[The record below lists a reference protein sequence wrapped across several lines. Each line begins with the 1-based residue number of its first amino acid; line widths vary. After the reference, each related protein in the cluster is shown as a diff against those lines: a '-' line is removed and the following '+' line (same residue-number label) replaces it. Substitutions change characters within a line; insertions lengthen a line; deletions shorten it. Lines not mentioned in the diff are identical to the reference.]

1 METEKK
7 VGGDAQKG
15 YLIVESGPDRPFRI
29 LYADQAACDLIGIS
43 AEELLGTAAPK
54 PSPSYLDSAPVAL
67 DAEHTLWILNSRDS
81 RLQSEAELLRMNQQL
96 EEALSAAEAA
106 NQAKSVFLS
115 NMSHDIRTPM
125 NAIAGMTSIALS
137 HIDEKA
143 RVQDCLRKIQT
154 ASSHLMSLVN
164 DVLDISRIDSG
175 RMSLNDELFSL
186 ADLIHDVAVIVRPQA
201 AQKGHVLKL
210 DIGLIREENLCGDS
224 LRLRQIL
231 VNIIGNAIKYT
242 PDRGEIL
249 VSISQY
255 AAPDPAGEKGEGLWL
270 DFVCQDNGLGM
281 SQEFLSRIFLPFE
294 RANNSTMSKIEG
306 TGLGMS
312 IVKSL
317 IDRMGGRIEVESQEG
332 VGSRFRVQLPL
343 TPMPQSRSS
352 YERLAG
358 KTVLIA
364 EGMDGRAEKL
374 AACLEGEGIL
384 FTRVKS
390 ALDAVACLTQAQSEG
405 RMPCALFLGQEL
417 EDMPVLNLASHVRQS
432 AGPDFPILL
441 ISEADWAQ
449 LEYRA
454 TRAGVNAF
462 VPCPLFK
469 SRLLDTLAK
478 LTESGREHED
488 DSVANIADYSRRHVL
503 LVEDNELNQEIAL
516 EMLSCNGVHA
526 EVADNGA
533 MALEK
538 FQASPEGYYD
548 LIFMDVQMPVMNGY
562 EATMHIRT
570 LPRADAEKVWIVAM
584 TANAFVEDIRT
595 AREAGMNEHL
605 AKPVSMERLQ
615 EILHRQL
622 KETDENHSMEE
633 KG

>member
-7 VGGDAQKG
+7 VGADAQKG

-67 DAEHTLWILNSRDS
+67 DEEHTLWILNSRDS
-81 RLQSEAELLRMNQQL
+81 RLRSEAELIRMNQQL

-201 AQKGHVLKL
+201 AQKGHVLRL

-242 PDRGEIL
+242 PDQGEIL

-255 AAPDPAGEKGEGLWL
+255 AAPDPAGEKGERLWL

-281 SQEFLSRIFLPFE
+281 SQE
-294 RANNSTMSKIEG
+294 
-306 TGLGMS
+306 
-312 IVKSL
+312 
-317 IDRMGGRIEVESQEG
+317 
-332 VGSRFRVQLPL
+332 
-343 TPMPQSRSS
+343 
-352 YERLAG
+352 
-358 KTVLIA
+358 
-364 EGMDGRAEKL
+364 
-374 AACLEGEGIL
+374 
-384 FTRVKS
+384 
-390 ALDAVACLTQAQSEG
+390 
-405 RMPCALFLGQEL
+405 
-417 EDMPVLNLASHVRQS
+417 
-432 AGPDFPILL
+432 
-441 ISEADWAQ
+441 
-449 LEYRA
+449 
-454 TRAGVNAF
+454 
-462 VPCPLFK
+462 
-469 SRLLDTLAK
+469 
-478 LTESGREHED
+478 
-488 DSVANIADYSRRHVL
+488 
-503 LVEDNELNQEIAL
+503 
-516 EMLSCNGVHA
+516 
-526 EVADNGA
+526 
-533 MALEK
+533 
-538 FQASPEGYYD
+538 
-548 LIFMDVQMPVMNGY
+548 
-562 EATMHIRT
+562 
-570 LPRADAEKVWIVAM
+570 
-584 TANAFVEDIRT
+584 
-595 AREAGMNEHL
+595 
-605 AKPVSMERLQ
+605 
-615 EILHRQL
+615 
-622 KETDENHSMEE
+622 
-633 KG
+633 

>member
-7 VGGDAQKG
+7 VGTDAQKG
-15 YLIVESGPDRPFRI
+15 YLIVESGQDRPFRI

-43 AEELLGTAAPK
+43 AEELLDTAAPK

-67 DAEHTLWILNSRDS
+67 DEEHTLWILNSRDS

-137 HIDEKA
+137 HIDEKT

-281 SQEFLSRIFLPFE
+281 SQEFLGRIFLPFE

-454 TRAGVNAF
+454 TRAGVSAF

-516 EMLSCNGVHA
+516 

>member
-1 METEKK
+1 
-7 VGGDAQKG
+7 
-15 YLIVESGPDRPFRI
+15 
-29 LYADQAACDLIGIS
+29 
-43 AEELLGTAAPK
+43 
-54 PSPSYLDSAPVAL
+54 
-67 DAEHTLWILNSRDS
+67 
-81 RLQSEAELLRMNQQL
+81 
-96 EEALSAAEAA
+96 
-106 NQAKSVFLS
+106 
-115 NMSHDIRTPM
+115 
-125 NAIAGMTSIALS
+125 
-137 HIDEKA
+137 
-143 RVQDCLRKIQT
+143 
-154 ASSHLMSLVN
+154 
-164 DVLDISRIDSG
+164 
-175 RMSLNDELFSL
+175 
-186 ADLIHDVAVIVRPQA
+186 
-201 AQKGHVLKL
+201 
-210 DIGLIREENLCGDS
+210 
-224 LRLRQIL
+224 
-231 VNIIGNAIKYT
+231 
-242 PDRGEIL
+242 
-249 VSISQY
+249 
-255 AAPDPAGEKGEGLWL
+255 
-270 DFVCQDNGLGM
+270 
-281 SQEFLSRIFLPFE
+281 
-294 RANNSTMSKIEG
+294 
-306 TGLGMS
+306 
-312 IVKSL
+312 
-317 IDRMGGRIEVESQEG
+317 
-332 VGSRFRVQLPL
+332 
-343 TPMPQSRSS
+343 
-352 YERLAG
+352 
-358 KTVLIA
+358 
-364 EGMDGRAEKL
+364 
-374 AACLEGEGIL
+374 
-384 FTRVKS
+384 
-390 ALDAVACLTQAQSEG
+390 
-405 RMPCALFLGQEL
+405 PCALFLGQEL

-488 DSVANIADYSRRHVL
+488 DSVADIADYSRRHVL

>member
-1 METEKK
+1 MKRSTGMETEKK
-7 VGGDAQKG
+7 VGADAQKG

-54 PSPSYLDSAPVAL
+54 PAPSYLDSAPVAL

-516 EMLSCNGVHA
+516 EMREELAALARSGYQ
-526 EVADNGA
+526 EVA
-533 MALEK
+533 
-538 FQASPEGYYD
+538 
-548 LIFMDVQMPVMNGY
+548 
-562 EATMHIRT
+562 
-570 LPRADAEKVWIVAM
+570 
-584 TANAFVEDIRT
+584 
-595 AREAGMNEHL
+595 
-605 AKPVSMERLQ
+605 
-615 EILHRQL
+615 
-622 KETDENHSMEE
+622 
-633 KG
+633 

>member
-7 VGGDAQKG
+7 VGTDAQKG
-15 YLIVESGPDRPFRI
+15 YLIVESGQDRPFRI

-43 AEELLGTAAPK
+43 AEELLDTAAPK

-67 DAEHTLWILNSRDS
+67 DEEHTLWILNSRDS

-137 HIDEKA
+137 HIDEKT

-281 SQEFLSRIFLPFE
+281 SQEFLGRIFLPFE

-454 TRAGVNAF
+454 TRAGVSAF

-516 EMLSCNGVHA
+516 EM
-526 EVADNGA
+526 ADNGA

>member
-1 METEKK
+1 MDTEKK
-7 VGGDAQKG
+7 IGADAQKG
-15 YLIVESGPDRPFRI
+15 YLVVESGPDRPFRI
-29 LYADQAACDLIGIS
+29 LYADRAACDLTGLS
-43 AEELLGTAAPK
+43 AEDLLSIPAPK
-54 PSPSYLDSAPVAL
+54 PVPVSLEATSVAL
-67 DAEHTLWILNSRDS
+67 DANHRLWILDSRDK
-81 RLQSEAELLRMNQQL
+81 RLQREAELIQMNQQL
-96 EEALSAAEAA
+96 EEALNAAEAA

-154 ASSHLMSLVN
+154 ASAHLMSLVN

-175 RMSLNDELFSL
+175 RMSLNEELFSL

-201 AQKGHVLKL
+201 AQKGHALKMEI
-210 DIGLIREENLCGDS
+210 DRIYEENLCGDS

-242 PDRGEIL
+242 PDHGEIL

-255 AAPDPAGEKGEGLWL
+255 TVPGDAGEGQLWL
-270 DFVCQDNGLGM
+270 DFVCQDNGIGM
-281 SQEFLSRIFLPFE
+281 SEAFLDRIFLPFE
-294 RANNSTMSKIEG
+294 RANNFTMSKIEG

-317 IDRMGGRIEVESQEG
+317 TDRMGGRIQVESREG
-332 VGSRFRVQLPL
+332 IGSRFRVELPL
-343 TPMPQSRSS
+343 TAMPQSQCSCQGLSGRT
-352 YERLAG
+352 A
-358 KTVLIA
+358 LIA
-364 EGMDGRAEKL
+364 ESMDGRAEKL
-374 AACLEGEGIL
+374 VACLEGEGIL
-384 FTRVKS
+384 ATRVKS

-405 RMPCALFLGQEL
+405 HMPCALLLGQEL
-417 EDMPVLNLASHVRQS
+417 EDMPTLDLAAHVRQS

-441 ISEADWAQ
+441 ISEADWGQ

-454 TRAGVNAF
+454 TRAGINAF

-469 SRLLDTLAK
+469 SRLLDTLAR
-478 LTESGREHED
+478 LTQGDRECED
-488 DSVANIADYSRRHVL
+488 ASIADAPDYSSCHVL

-516 EMLSCNGVHA
+516 EMLSANGVHA

-533 MALEK
+533 IALEK

-570 LPRADAEKVWIVAM
+570 LPRSDAGRVWIVAM

-605 AKPVSMERLQ
+605 AKPVSLERLQ
-615 EILHRQL
+615 EILRRQL
-622 KETDENHSMEE
+622 ADTDETHSRKE

>member
-1 METEKK
+1 MDTEKK
-7 VGGDAQKG
+7 IGADAQKG
-15 YLIVESGPDRPFRI
+15 YLVVESGPDRPFRI
-29 LYADQAACDLIGIS
+29 LYADRAACDLTGLS
-43 AEELLGTAAPK
+43 AEDLLSIPAPK
-54 PSPSYLDSAPVAL
+54 PVPVSLEATSVAL
-67 DAEHTLWILNSRDS
+67 DANHRLWILDSRDK
-81 RLQSEAELLRMNQQL
+81 RLQREAELIQMNQQL
-96 EEALSAAEAA
+96 EEALNAAEAA

-154 ASSHLMSLVN
+154 ASAHLMSLVN
-164 DVLDISRIDSG
+164 DVLHISRIDSG
-175 RMSLNDELFSL
+175 RMSLNEELFSL

-201 AQKGHVLKL
+201 AQKGHALKMEI
-210 DIGLIREENLCGDS
+210 DRIYEENLCGDS

-242 PDRGEIL
+242 PDHGEIL

-255 AAPDPAGEKGEGLWL
+255 TVPGDAGEGQLWL
-270 DFVCQDNGLGM
+270 DFVCQDNGIGM
-281 SQEFLSRIFLPFE
+281 SEAFLDRIFLPFE
-294 RANNSTMSKIEG
+294 RANNFTMSKIEG

-317 IDRMGGRIEVESQEG
+317 TDRMGGRIQVESREG
-332 VGSRFRVQLPL
+332 IGSRFRVELPL
-343 TPMPQSRSS
+343 TAMPQSQCSCQGLSGRT
-352 YERLAG
+352 A
-358 KTVLIA
+358 LIA
-364 EGMDGRAEKL
+364 ESMDGRAEKL
-374 AACLEGEGIL
+374 VACLEGEGIL
-384 FTRVKS
+384 ATRVKS

-405 RMPCALFLGQEL
+405 HMPCALLLGQEL
-417 EDMPVLNLASHVRQS
+417 EDMPTLDLAAHVRQS

-441 ISEADWAQ
+441 ISEADWGQ

-454 TRAGVNAF
+454 TRAGINAF

-469 SRLLDTLAK
+469 SRLLDTLAR
-478 LTESGREHED
+478 LTQGDRECED
-488 DSVANIADYSRRHVL
+488 ASVADAPDYSSCHVL

-516 EMLSCNGVHA
+516 EMLSANGVHA

-533 MALEK
+533 IALEK

-570 LPRADAEKVWIVAM
+570 LPRSDAGRVWIVAM

-605 AKPVSMERLQ
+605 AKPVSLERLQ
-615 EILHRQL
+615 EILRRQL
-622 KETDENHSMEE
+622 ADTDETHSRKE